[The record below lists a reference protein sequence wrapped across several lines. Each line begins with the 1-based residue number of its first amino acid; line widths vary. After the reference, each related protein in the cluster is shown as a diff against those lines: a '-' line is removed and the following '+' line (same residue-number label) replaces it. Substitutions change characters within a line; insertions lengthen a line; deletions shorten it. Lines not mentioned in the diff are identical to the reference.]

1 MAKGDLQS
9 AREWAAGAVFDPE
22 AWNPNRQ
29 WVFLSLVW
37 LYLVQHEHTEAL
49 AALRRFRA
57 LLERPGDIATTI
69 EFLALYAI
77 ALHQAG
83 DREQARTV
91 MACLLALTEPEGHL
105 LVYLEKGDLMRLV
118 LQDILAAAR
127 TQEVALPPA
136 SIAFV
141 SKLLGLFEQKAQN
154 VEHRAQ
160 TPDALVLRSALERSN
175 ALLEPLTQ
183 RELEVLHLLATGA
196 PNQAIADRL
205 VISLATVK
213 KHVSNLLGKLQA
225 ETRTQAIARAREWSV
240 LE

>member
-1 MAKGDLQS
+1 M
-9 AREWAAGAVFDPE
+9 
-22 AWNPNRQ
+22 
-29 WVFLSLVW
+29 
-37 LYLVQHEHTEAL
+37 
-49 AALRRFRA
+49 
-57 LLERPGDIATTI
+57 
-69 EFLALYAI
+69 
-77 ALHQAG
+77 
-83 DREQARTV
+83 
-91 MACLLALTEPEGHL
+91 
-105 LVYLEKGDLMRLV
+105 YLEKGDLMRPV
-118 LQDILAAAR
+118 LQDMLATTRA
-127 TQEVALPPA
+127 QEVALPPA

-154 VEHRAQ
+154 VERRAQ
-160 TPDALVLRSALERSN
+160 NPDALVLRSALERSN

-196 PNQAIADRL
+196 SNQAIADRL